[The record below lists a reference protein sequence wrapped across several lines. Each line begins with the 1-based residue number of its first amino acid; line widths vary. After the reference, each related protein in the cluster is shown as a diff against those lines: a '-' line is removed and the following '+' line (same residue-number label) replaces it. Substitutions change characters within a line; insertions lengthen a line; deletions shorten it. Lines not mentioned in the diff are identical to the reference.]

1 MNAQIIIVGGGHA
14 GCEAALAAARAGAST
29 LLITINLDTVAWMPC
44 NPSVGGQGKGQ
55 LVREIDALGGEM
67 GRVADETLIQ
77 ARLLNT
83 RKGFAVQAVR
93 VQADKERYG
102 RRMLFSLQ
110 SEPNLAVVQGLV
122 GEIVAEGN
130 RIVAVRT
137 SSGDEYR
144 AKAFV
149 FTPGTFLRGLI
160 HIGNT
165 SFPAGRAGEPP
176 ANELGSAL
184 EELGLPILR
193 FKTGTPPRIDERTIR
208 FEGLEKQDHEPET
221 PFFSLWSKPD
231 PEGVKKSCFLTHTN
245 RETAKIIE
253 EHMHE
258 SALVAGR
265 IQGTGPRYCPSI
277 EDKINK
283 FPNKESHKVFLEPE
297 GVDSREFYLQGL
309 STSLPEYVQEL
320 YVRSLPGLED
330 ACLTRPGY
338 AIEYDVVDPLDIYPT
353 LMSKR
358 INNLFLAGQVNG
370 TSGYEEAAAQGL
382 LAGINASAFVKGNSL
397 LVLSAQNS
405 FIGQMLEEITTQ
417 GITEPYRIFTS
428 RSPFR
433 LHLRMSNAEERL
445 SEIGRKYA
453 LIDEDRFKVLQTR
466 HQTMKIIEKSLTDST
481 VEEKAFDASTPVHN
495 SKSGGKISPAR
506 ILKRP
511 QSRIEDFFK
520 LIPEL
525 AKIDRLARIEI
536 EAKIKY
542 EGYFIQ
548 QEKEFELREKLRDL
562 PITQEFLDNLPTAL
576 STEARQKI
584 TAVKPHSLGHLAK
597 IPGVR
602 ATDVALILMH
612 LRRNRDLRK
621 M

>member
-1 MNAQIIIVGGGHA
+1 VNAQIIIVGGGHA